1 MTFSHAKRI
10 AAAAGV
16 AALAPLAAQANDGL
30 MFSGYSATT
39 LGMAGAGAANPTDSQ
54 IGAVNPAGFAFTG
67 NRVDITGTL
76 LSVDI
81 NSTVLGAPYGDEPLL
96 PAVLPSVSYQYNDKW
111 AFGLS
116 SYGVGVLV
124 DYGEPIPP
132 APGVTDTGATLMQL
146 VVAPSVSYKLNED
159 HAIGASLLLAG
170 QYFDLTGLQAYG
182 VADPGDTGSFGAGFS
197 LGYMG
202 RLSDT
207 VRLSASYFSQIHLG
221 DLEGY
226 EGHLADETDVDL
238 PARAILGIAVD
249 ATPRLTL
256 LADYHWIN
264 WKDVTPLGNGFPGSF
279 VLGAADGPGTGW
291 NEQNILKLGA
301 EYTLND
307 KWTVRGG
314 VSKSNRLWETDD
326 NALNYFTPVTPD
338 THVAIG
344 ATYKPR
350 EGREWSFAFN
360 RAIARKQTG
369 TGASTG
375 TDLDTRIDTY
385 AVTYGWTF

>member
-1 MTFSHAKRI
+1 MKFTHAK
-10 AAAAGV
+10 
-16 AALAPLAAQANDGL
+16 ALALTTALITLSPLSAMANDGL

-67 NRVDITGTL
+67 NRVDITGAL

-81 NSTVLGAPYGDEPLL
+81 NSTVLGAPYNDDPLL

-116 SYGVGVLV
+116 TYGVGVLV

-146 VVAPSVSYKLNED
+146 VLAPSAAYRLNEN
-159 HAIGASLLLAG
+159 HAVGFSLLLAG

-182 VADPGDTGSFGAGFS
+182 VGDPGDTGSFGAGFS
-197 LGYMG
+197 IGYMG
-202 RLSDT
+202 QLTDT
-207 VRLSASYFSQIHLG
+207 VRVSASYFSQIHMG

-226 EGHLADETDVDL
+226 EGHLADETDIDL
-238 PARAILGIAVD
+238 PARAILGLAFD
-249 ATPRLTL
+249 ASPRLTL

-264 WKDVTPLGNGFPGSF
+264 WADVKPLGNSFPGSF
-279 VLGAADGPGTGW
+279 ILGAPDGPGTGW
-291 NEQNILKLGA
+291 KEQHILKLGA
-301 EYTLND
+301 QYQLND
-307 KWTVRGG
+307 QWAVRGG
-314 VSKSNRLWETDD
+314 VSKSSRLWETDD

-350 EGREWSFAFN
+350 EDREWSFAFN

-369 TGASTG
+369 TGLSTG